1 MPRWLRYALVY
12 LLVVT
17 FAVAFVSFVVWAFL
31 QVRREVGSVVALV
44 VVMSIVSCV
53 LAGLHSLRWLRGSR
67 VLITSAL
74 TISGTFLT
82 LVLGYQLE
90 HPAASSA
97 DARFTAWVLVAT
109 VIAFGASVISE
120 LRTQHL
126 EAAEQKARAA
136 QDAEKDAARQRDDAE
151 RENRAAQRH
160 LELMD
165 ELARLR
171 GRATDPPRT
180 AAGLA
185 VDRIA
190 AGLREATGLRRRPP
204 ARSRAS

>member
-1 MPRWLRYALVY
+1 MPPAPEPATAQPERRVMPRWLRYALVY

-17 FAVAFVSFVVWAFL
+17 FAVAFVSFVVWASL
-31 QVRREVGSVVALV
+31 QVRRVAGSVVALV
-44 VVMSIVSCV
+44 VVMSTVSCV

-97 DARFTAWVLVAT
+97 DARLTAWVLVAT
-109 VIAFGASVISE
+109 VIAFGAFVISE

-126 EAAEQKARAA
+126 EAAEQKARA
-136 QDAEKDAARQRDDAE
+136 
-151 RENRAAQRH
+151 
-160 LELMD
+160 
-165 ELARLR
+165 
-171 GRATDPPRT
+171 PRT
-180 AAGLA
+180 QRKTLHDSATTPNGSAAPYSG
-185 VDRIA
+185 
-190 AGLREATGLRRRPP
+190 TSSSWTS
-204 ARSRAS
+204 SRAFAATPPTRCGPLPV

>member
-17 FAVAFVSFVVWAFL
+17 FAVAFVSFGVWAYL
-31 QVRREVGSVVALV
+31 QVRREAGSVVALI

-53 LAGLHSLRWLRGSR
+53 LAGLHSLRWLRSSR

-97 DARFTAWVLVAT
+97 DARLTAWVLVAT

-126 EAAEQKARAA
+126 EAAEQKARAV
-136 QDAEKDAARQRDDAE
+136 QDAEKDAARRHEEAE
-151 RENRAAQRH
+151 REYRAVQRH
-160 LELMD
+160 VELMN

-171 GRATDPPRT
+171 DHASDPPRT

-190 AGLREATGLRRRPP
+190 AELRTATGLRRRPP